1 MKLKVEVDLEDLY
14 LDEETINESVKKAIV
29 NSIVY
34 ETQQKVKKQIEEM
47 LDVSIRQIITDK
59 IGELTRK
66 IMLEKFDENAEI
78 IIDRYNSKTAP
89 IKDYVSQ
96 AFAESF
102 GRFSMSDVIKS
113 ECERIGKELR
123 NRYDMQFAALIVD
136 NLRKQQLLSD
146 DRIAELLKHD

>member
-1 MKLKVEVDLEDLY
+1 MKIKAEVDLEDLY
-14 LDEETINESVKKAIV
+14 FEEETINESVKKALV
-29 NSIVY
+29 DSIVY

-47 LDVSIRQIITDK
+47 LDVCIRQTITDN

-66 IMLEKFDENAEI
+66 IMMEKFDENAEI
-78 IIDRYNSKTAP
+78 IIDQYNGKTAP
-89 IKDYVSQ
+89 IKDYVLQ
-96 AFAESF
+96 VFAESF
-102 GRFSMSDVIKS
+102 RRFSMSDVIKR

-123 NRYDMQFAALIVD
+123 NRYDIQFAALIVD

>member
-14 LDEETINESVKKAIV
+14 LDEETINESVKKALV
-29 NSIVY
+29 NSIVC
-34 ETQQKVKKQIEEM
+34 ETQQKVKGQIEEM
-47 LDVSIRQIITDK
+47 LDVSIRQIITDN

-78 IIDRYNSKTAP
+78 IIDRYNGKTAP
-89 IKDYVSQ
+89 IKDYVLQ
-96 AFAESF
+96 TFAESF
-102 GRFSMSDVIKS
+102 GRFSMSDVIKR

-146 DRIAELLKHD
+146 DRIAELLKHN